1 MITTPSRYWMLY
13 RSKHPF
19 KQSSTPPLR
28 CNYSVLHEWRNGPI
42 NENRSWGP
50 AGPQPSELRTPTSF
64 GDDSTASFSSLA
76 DYAALILST
85 PDPLL
90 KSRLS
95 HLAFSRWSSYCLP
108 VGVVFPPDRPA
119 RPARPIL
126 VPPREI
132 QTHKSSGLP
141 LNAYL
146 LHNLAHVELN
156 AIDLAWD
163 TVARFSP
170 LHDLLGDEF
179 FSDFARVADDESRH
193 FAWCSQRLTE
203 LGFSYGDMPAHNFL
217 WRECNKSSGDVAAR
231 LAIIPLVQEA
241 RGLDAGP
248 RLVQKLIGFGDHKT
262 SNIVAMIAEEEVA
275 HVAVGVFWFTQLC
288 QKMGRTPCDTFKD
301 LLKCYSVELKG
312 PFNYAARDKAG
323 IPRDWYDDDSLIQD
337 ATRKRLSEV
346 HDRLATI
353 ISMEQE
359 SSKLG

>member
-203 LGFSYGDMPAHNFL
+203 LGF
-217 WRECNKSSGDVAAR
+217 R
-231 LAIIPLVQEA
+231 LLQEA